1 MNKCRFEEM
10 AHLHCMG
17 ALSASEREEFEAHM
31 QSCEQCREI
40 ARQSS
45 GIREMASALG
55 AEQPLAGL
63 NERIMNGIKRREAL
77 GAPDLRWAFVRRW
90 QRTLAPAALAACAVL
105 ILGLFF
111 SRPNRPAETPVR
123 SAAQTAAVETPG
135 QSLLTRSLAPED
147 AALLADNGDAALDSH
162 LQNLFQTN

>member
-40 ARQSS
+40 ARQAS
-45 GIREMASALG
+45 GIRELAAALG

-63 NERIMNGIKRREAL
+63 NERIMNGIRRREDL

-111 SRPNRPAETPVR
+111 SRPKPAAEIPVR
-123 SAAQTAAVETPG
+123 SSAQPAAVEAPG
-135 QSLLTRSLAPED
+135 QSLLARSLAPED
-147 AALLADNGDAALDSH
+147 AALLADDGDAALDSH